1 MDYKLSLNVRCP
13 LDLLEVCPSYAQTPI
28 VEISALNNI
37 RLLIKDETNRMGL
50 GSFKALGGIYAVA
63 KFLLEQWQE
72 ENGSEL
78 PVRRLTDLEVRGWS
92 NKFTFVCASA
102 GNHGI
107 AVAKGAELFNAN
119 SRVHIADSV
128 PASFAQRLTALG
140 AVVIRSGET
149 YEESMFVAMNDNSNG
164 EILLAD
170 SSWTGYYHLPMLVME
185 GYTVIAEEMRQ
196 VFLLNDSWPTHVFLQ
211 AGVGGLAA
219 SMAFEIRK
227 NWKKQPKII
236 VVEPDAAPCLFESH
250 KLRRTTT
257 VSGPI
262 SSMGRL
268 DCKEPSLIAFNI
280 LKELADDFVCVSD
293 DDALTA
299 VNFLAQ
305 NELATT
311 PSGAAGLAAILS
323 NAKLDIAIPDNS
335 ICLVIATEGSIYA
348 NEFSGSKLD

>member
-1 MDYKLSLNVRCP
+1 MDYQLSLNVRCA
-13 LDLLEVCPSYAQTPI
+13 LDLLEICPAYTQTPI
-28 VEISALNNI
+28 VEISPLNNI

-63 KFLLEQWQE
+63 KFLLEQWE
-72 ENGSEL
+72 KENGSQL
-78 PVRRLTDLEVRGWS
+78 PAGRLTDPEIRSWS

-119 SRVHIADSV
+119 SRVHIAHPV
-128 PASFAQRLTALG
+128 PASFAQRLATLG

-149 YEESMFVAMNDNSNG
+149 YEESMVAAMNDNSNG
-164 EILLAD
+164 ETLLAD
-170 SSWTGYYHLPMLVME
+170 SSWPGYYHLPMLVME

-196 VFLLNDSWPTHVFLQ
+196 VFLHEDNWPTHVFLQ

-219 SMAFEIRK
+219 SMAYEIRK
-227 NWKKQPKII
+227 NWKQQPSIV
-236 VVEPDAAPCLFESH
+236 VVEPLAAPCLFESY
-250 KLRRTTT
+250 KRGRVTT

-268 DCKEPSLIAFNI
+268 DCKEPSLIAFKL

-293 DDALTA
+293 EDALA
-299 VNFLAQ
+299 AADFLAQ
-305 NELATT
+305 NNLATT
-311 PSGAAGLAAILS
+311 ASGAAGLAAILS
-323 NAKLDIAIPDNS
+323 NAKLDITIPDNS
-335 ICLVIATEGSIYA
+335 ICLAIATEGS
-348 NEFSGSKLD
+348 S

>member
-1 MDYKLSLNVRCP
+1 MDYKISLNVQFP
-13 LDLLEVCPSYAQTPI
+13 LELLKVCPSYKQTPL
-28 VEISALNNI
+28 VEISPLNKI
-37 RLLIKDETNRMGL
+37 RLIVKDETNRMGL

-63 KFLLEQWQE
+63 KYLLEQWQE
-72 ENGSEL
+72 ENGSQL
-78 PVRRLTDLEVRGWS
+78 SVQRLTDPRVRSWS

-119 SRVHIADSV
+119 CRVHIARSV
-128 PASFAQRLTALG
+128 PTSFSEKLTTLG
-140 AVVIRSGET
+140 AAVIRSGET
-149 YEESMFVAMNDNSNG
+149 YEESMVAAMSDNLKG
-164 EILLAD
+164 EVLLSD
-170 SSWTGYYHLPMLVME
+170 SSWPGYYHLPMLVME

-196 VFLLNDSWPTHVFLQ
+196 VFLRENSWPEHVFLQ

-227 NWKKQPKII
+227 NWKQQPRIV
-236 VVEPDAAPCLFESH
+236 VVEPQAAPCLFESY
-250 KLRRTTT
+250 KLGRITT
-257 VSGPI
+257 VSGPF

-299 VNFLAQ
+299 ANFLAK
-305 NELATT
+305 NKIATT
-311 PSGAAGLAAILS
+311 PSGAAGLAAMLS

-335 ICLVIATEGSIYA
+335 TCLIIATEESI
-348 NEFSGSKLD
+348 